1 MKNILF
7 PLFFISLCVSFN
19 AQKIPP
25 NHIKSIQL
33 LHTNEST
40 FNHIIPLGKTFEL
53 NFDDL
58 DGDQKDYYY
67 KIELMTHDWEKSNLI
82 SNQYIIIINIWPYQC
97 NFLRPFQRKQSII
110 FK

>member
-7 PLFFISLCVSFN
+7 TLFFISLCVSFN

-25 NHIKSIQL
+25 NNIKSIQL

-40 FNHIIPLGKTFEL
+40 FNHIIPLGTTFEL

-58 DGDQKDYYY
+58 EETK
-67 KIELMTHDWEKSNLI
+67 K
-82 SNQYIIIINIWPYQC
+82 IIIT
-97 NFLRPFQRKQSII
+97 R
-110 FK
+110 